1 MTWPSPAIRADA
13 LSVPACVLLL
23 AVAAFAPENVW
34 IRAAMGKTRLGGEL
48 HGMQT
53 RGYYEAIID
62 AGRGAA
68 DPDAPP
74 PGWIPFGASG
84 IAEPSPSYLRW
95 KMRPNLD
102 MVWNGVRFR
111 TDSRGY
117 RTPEV
122 QIPKP
127 PGVRR
132 IVFFGSSNTMGH
144 GVGDD
149 DAYPRLIEG
158 WLNRLAAPDVR
169 VEVVN
174 LSVSGDSPS
183 RRLLRM
189 TEEAAAY
196 QPDRLL
202 CDASVLDVALEEMHL
217 EAVVRSDP
225 RPEIPPVL
233 DYVRRALDRCGASP
247 SDPPGALRGKL
258 QSEAETILSES
269 IKGWGR
275 VAREL
280 DTPLTVVL
288 IPRADA
294 KINSPTVAG
303 IIRETIRRE
312 NLDLLDLA
320 DAFDGLK
327 PEEFRV
333 SPWDKHPSVRGHR
346 ALFDAFRARRAA
358 TFWFSAGPWRPESEI
373 R

>member
-1 MTWPSPAIRADA
+1 MIWPSPATRADA
-13 LSVPACVLLL
+13 FSLLACAGLL
-23 AVAAFAPENVW
+23 AVAAFAPENAW
-34 IRAAMGKTRLGGEL
+34 IRAARGKTHIGGEL
-48 HGMQT
+48 RGMQT

-62 AGRGAA
+62 AGRDAA
-68 DPDAPP
+68 DADAPP
-74 PGWIPFGASG
+74 SDWVPFGASG
-84 IAEPSPSYLRW
+84 IVEPSPSYLRW
-95 KMRPNLD
+95 KMRPDLD
-102 MVWNGVRFR
+102 MVWNGAPFH
-111 TDSRGY
+111 TDSRGF

-122 QIPKP
+122 AIPKP
-127 PGVRR
+127 PGVYR

-149 DAYPRLIEG
+149 EAYPRLMEA
-158 WLNRLAAPDVR
+158 WLNQAAPPGVR

-189 TEEAAAY
+189 TEEAAQY
-196 QPDRLL
+196 QPDWLL

-247 SDPPGALRGKL
+247 TDPPGVLRGKL
-258 QSEAETILSES
+258 QGEAETILEES
-269 IKGWGR
+269 IAGWGR
-275 VAREL
+275 TAREL
-280 DTPLTVVL
+280 GTPLTVVI

-294 KINSPTVAG
+294 RIDSPAIAG

-312 NLDLLDLA
+312 GLDSLDLA
-320 DAFDGLK
+320 DAFDALT
-327 PEEFRV
+327 PEQFRV

-346 ALFDAFRARRAA
+346 AIFNAFRAAARARGA
-358 TFWFSAGPWRPESEI
+358 LPGLALAE
-373 R
+373 